1 MKKTVQDENWER
13 ANHLVNDS
21 GFAQNV
27 GIRLTRLEPG
37 YCEGILKVEQKH
49 RNPMGTVH
57 GGVLYTLCDTIC
69 GVAGASFGGG
79 GSTVQSSF
87 NFLRPGRDGVIT
99 CRARVTKNGRQLIW
113 VECVLTDE
121 EERELCRGEFMYI
134 QMPGIRHFGIEPDT
148 VPGNTGPEREE
159 KAAERPP
166 LPRTAI
172 RELPPK
178 EEKEKGS
185 HGKKRIT

>member
-1 MKKTVQDENWER
+1 
-13 ANHLVNDS
+13 
-21 GFAQNV
+21 
-27 GIRLTRLEPG
+27 
-37 YCEGILKVEQKH
+37 
-49 RNPMGTVH
+49 
-57 GGVLYTLCDTIC
+57 
-69 GVAGASFGGG
+69 
-79 GSTVQSSF
+79 
-87 NFLRPGRDGVIT
+87 
-99 CRARVTKNGRQLIW
+99 
-113 VECVLTDE
+113 
-121 EERELCRGEFMYI
+121 MYI